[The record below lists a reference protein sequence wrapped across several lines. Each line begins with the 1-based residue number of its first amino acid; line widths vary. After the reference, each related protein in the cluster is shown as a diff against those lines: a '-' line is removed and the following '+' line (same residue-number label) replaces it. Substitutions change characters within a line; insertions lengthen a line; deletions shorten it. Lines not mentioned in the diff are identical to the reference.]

1 MLQETGN
8 PGRHADNGRGFRQS
22 KHGRRLQPQP
32 EVWYAWIPYGTVN
45 YRPPMFKYSEPDRA
59 TRVGF
64 MLGDAFLA
72 AFGMFMLYG
81 LFFAR

>member
-1 MLQETGN
+1 
-8 PGRHADNGRGFRQS
+8 
-22 KHGRRLQPQP
+22 
-32 EVWYAWIPYGTVN
+32 
-45 YRPPMFKYSEPDRA
+45 MFKYSEPDRA